1 MTIKFNIECNILN
14 VKFSNSQ
21 LRKLK
26 SVIKNGTK
34 VTLNLSSNV
43 AGNSNYE
50 NIFTWLL
57 TNTKVSKIRKSFV
70 NGLSANAKFLK
81 TQLSK
86 MMQLGRY
93 IYSNH
98 GKWKMLYH
106 WNLYFNSKLIC
117 KRIKKNR
124 SYKIKE

>member
-26 SVIKNGTK
+26 SVIKNGIK

-50 NIFTWLL
+50 NIFT
-57 TNTKVSKIRKSFV
+57 
-70 NGLSANAKFLK
+70 
-81 TQLSK
+81 
-86 MMQLGRY
+86 
-93 IYSNH
+93 
-98 GKWKMLYH
+98 
-106 WNLYFNSKLIC
+106 
-117 KRIKKNR
+117 
-124 SYKIKE
+124 

>member
-1 MTIKFNIECNILN
+1 MTQCNILN

-26 SVIKNGTK
+26 SVIKNGTT
-34 VTLNLSSNV
+34 VTLNLSSNL

-50 NIFTWLL
+50 NIFFHNLLL
-57 TNTKVSKIRKSFV
+57 TNTHVSKIRKAFV
-70 NGLSANAKFLK
+70 NGVSANAKFLK

-93 IYSNH
+93 IFEP
-98 GKWKMLYH
+98 WKMKNALP
-106 WNLYFNSKLIC
+106 LKLVFQ
-117 KRIKKNR
+117 
-124 SYKIKE
+124 